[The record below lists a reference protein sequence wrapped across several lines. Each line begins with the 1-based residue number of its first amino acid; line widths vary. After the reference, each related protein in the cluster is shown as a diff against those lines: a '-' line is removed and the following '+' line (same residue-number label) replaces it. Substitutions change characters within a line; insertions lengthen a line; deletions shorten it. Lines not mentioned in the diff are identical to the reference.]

1 MKTRLE
7 NREQAGLLLSRKLKR
22 YENTDAVIL
31 GIPRGGV
38 CVAAVIARQ
47 LALPLQILPCRR
59 IKHPSDEARCL
70 GCVCLDEVFTPD
82 LTYGIP
88 QNYISRQV
96 ALHRAAL
103 KSEHD
108 FYYGDTRAIPL
119 RGKTVI
125 LVDDLLKSGESVI
138 ACLRSIQ
145 KQKPE
150 KVVLAIPVVSVEAA
164 HVVGTIA
171 DLVFLTM
178 EPAIRSGRDH
188 YSDFPDVD
196 DRRVKELFEESA
208 SKLEGAGHPFHEPA
222 RTGRRETN

>member
-7 NREQAGLLLSRKLKR
+7 NREQAGLLLSRRLKR
-22 YENTDAVIL
+22 YEKTDAVIL
-31 GIPRGGV
+31 GIPHGGV
-38 CVAAVIARQ
+38 CVAAVIARE

-59 IKHPSDEARCL
+59 IKHPADETRSL
-70 GCVCLDEVFTPD
+70 GCVCPDEVFTPD

-88 QNYISRQV
+88 QNYISHQV
-96 ALHRAAL
+96 ALHRAVL

-108 FYYGDTRAIPL
+108 FYYGDAQATPL

-125 LVDDLLKSGESVI
+125 LVDDILKSGESVI

-150 KVVLAIPVVSVEAA
+150 KVVLAIPVISVGAA
-164 HVVGTIA
+164 HVVGAIA
-171 DLVFLTM
+171 ELVFLRM
-178 EPAIRSGRDH
+178 EPEIRSGKDH

-196 DRRVKELFEESA
+196 DSRVKQLFEQST
-208 SKLEGAGHPFHEPA
+208 SKLQRSAFHLNEPA
-222 RTGRRETN
+222 ETGSHKR